1 MNQTATR
8 TATPVRDPFITKP
21 ASDRRWLVM
30 GFVAIAQLMVVL
42 DATVVNIALPSAQRD
57 LGFADGNRQ
66 WIVTAYALAFGSL
79 LLLGGRLGD
88 LFGRKRTFIT
98 GLIGFAAASV
108 LGGAAG
114 SFGMLVVARA
124 LQGVFGA
131 ILAPAALSTLVTT
144 FTDPRER
151 SRAFGIFGTV
161 AVSGGAIGLILGG
174 LLTEYASWRWCMYVN
189 VVFAVV
195 AVIGVAL
202 YMPKATN
209 TQRPHL
215 DLLGTL
221 LASAG
226 LFAVVFG
233 FSRAESAGWT
243 AASTLVSLIAGPLLL
258 IGFVAWQ
265 RRAAHPLL
273 PLRIPADR
281 TRGAAYLSVGLA
293 MVAMFGL
300 SLFLTYYLQQVKG
313 FSPIQSGLAFL
324 PMVAGIITMS
334 NVSSLFLLPKY
345 GPRSI
350 IPLGMALGVIGM
362 LGLSRIEPSSSYAAI
377 VLPSLIL
384 IGLAMGLIVAPAM
397 NTATIGVAPADA
409 GVASALVNTMQQVG
423 GSIGTSVL
431 STLVASATAGY
442 LSGHPADPIAAA
454 SHGYS
459 VAFLA
464 AALVFAIGAVAA
476 FSLLPSRHALR
487 ADVVPLSSEV

>member
-8 TATPVRDPFITKP
+8 TATPVRDPFTTKP

-202 YMPKATN
+202 YMPKAIN

-233 FSRAESAGWT
+233 FSRAESAGWA
-243 AASTLVSLIAGPLLL
+243 AASTLVSLITGPLLL
-258 IGFVAWQ
+258 IGFIAWQ
-265 RRAAHPLL
+265 RRATHPLL

-334 NVSSLFLLPKY
+334 NASSLFLLPKY
-345 GPRSI
+345 GPRGI
-350 IPLGMALGVIGM
+350 IPLGMALGMIGM
-362 LGLSRIEPSSSYAAI
+362 LGLARIEPSSSYAAI

-431 STLVASATAGY
+431 STLVATATASY

-459 VAFLA
+459 IAFLA

-476 FSLLPSRHALR
+476 LGLLPSRHALR
-487 ADVVPLSSEV
+487 AEIVPLPSEG